1 VIKKLKLWW
10 AKRKAVANSEMQIY
24 VSRKTTL
31 PLELCT
37 VENLRTAASYD
48 FRQAKRYR
56 KTGKPNHEATAEWY
70 QMAANTLYDLAETL
84 EEEQERG
91 KDIKVV
97 EDLPP
102 KKRRETIEILKRMRT
117 GKA

>member
-1 VIKKLKLWW
+1 MIKKLKLWW
-10 AKRKAVANSEMQIY
+10 AKRKAVANSEMQVY

-37 VENLRTAASYD
+37 PENLRTAASYD
-48 FRQAKRYR
+48 FRQAKRYK

-70 QMAANTLYDLAETL
+70 QMAGDALDKLADTL
-84 EEEQERG
+84 ENTDKAE
-91 KDIKVV
+91 IV